1 MGVDNSKKV
10 TEVRIHNQ
18 TYHVRSE
25 DDPEYIRKL
34 AEYVDQKMTEVSQ
47 NTPTVDTL
55 RVAILAALNIA
66 NVYVTAKEELRYLEQ
81 DLLERSDRIEAVV
94 EKCCRGG
101 VS

>member
-10 TEVRIHNQ
+10 TEVKIYNQ

-34 AEYVDQKMTEVSQ
+34 AEYVDRKMTEVSQ

-66 NVYVTAKEELRYLEQ
+66 NDYVTAKEELRYLEQ
-81 DLLERSDRIEAVV
+81 DLLERSDRIKAVV
-94 EKCCRGG
+94 EECCRGG

>member
-1 MGVDNSKKV
+1 MV
-10 TEVRIHNQ
+10 TEVKIYNQ

-34 AEYVDQKMTEVSQ
+34 AEYVDRKMTEVSQ

-66 NVYVTAKEELRYLEQ
+66 NDYVTAKEELRSLEQ

-94 EKCCRGG
+94 EECCRGG
-101 VS
+101 IS